1 MDSLFC
7 LQIAENTC
15 YIMKPNQGETMFRKI
30 RRLRR
35 RERVWELLKERNPE
49 LTRERFD
56 TAYDNIN
63 YSLQILAEI
72 QK

>member
-1 MDSLFC
+1 
-7 LQIAENTC
+7 
-15 YIMKPNQGETMFRKI
+15 MFKKI

-35 RERVWELLKERNPE
+35 RERVWEILKANNPE

-56 TAYDNIN
+56 AAYDNIN
-63 YSLQILAEI
+63 YTMQIVAEI